1 MAWWKNIELFFISS
15 DDGHNFSKCFTK
27 YFYFKERCDLFT
39 ANLKDNLMEEKKQY
53 TQFYLRTPSNLATH
67 LSHTSKRWGM
77 SKNGYLNKLLRDDME
92 LEAIKNTRFVED
104 AYLKLLD
111 AQGRR
116 WNGLEPKGVFRTLL
130 SGGSLV
136 TS

>member
-1 MAWWKNIELFFISS
+1 
-15 DDGHNFSKCFTK
+15 
-27 YFYFKERCDLFT
+27 
-39 ANLKDNLMEEKKQY
+39 MEEQERY
-53 TQFYLRTPSNLATH
+53 TQFYLRTPANLATH

-104 AYLKLLD
+104 AYLQLLD

-116 WNGLEPKGVFRTLL
+116 
-130 SGGSLV
+130 
-136 TS
+136 

>member
-1 MAWWKNIELFFISS
+1 MFYKI
-15 DDGHNFSKCFTK
+15 
-27 YFYFKERCDLFT
+27 FYFKERCDLFT
-39 ANLKDNLMEEKKQY
+39 ANLIAKQKYLLLLLQVQQKDNLMEEQKRY
-53 TQFYLRTPSNLATH
+53 TQFYLRTPPNLATH

-104 AYLKLLD
+104 AYLQLLD

-116 WNGLEPKGVFRTLL
+116 WNGLEAKGVFRTL
-130 SGGSLV
+130 
-136 TS
+136 T